1 MRVLVTGACGFIGSH
16 LTEALRDRGD
26 DVTALAHYTS
36 QDTYGWLDEVKGV
49 RRVRG
54 DVRDGDQ
61 MRHLIRGHELVF
73 HLAALV
79 SVPHSYETPRSY
91 IDTNVTGTLNVLMA
105 CRDAGAKMVHTS
117 TSEVYGTAQYT
128 PIDEKH
134 PINPQSPYAA
144 SKVAAD
150 ALVNAF
156 RLSYDMPVVTLRP
169 FNTYGPR
176 QSERAVIASV
186 IQQAVRQRDVELGNT
201 SPVRDWVYVKDTA
214 AAFLAVSVLEGGV
227 FNAATGE
234 GRSVKDM
241 VGQVC
246 EITGP
251 ILRISAAERH
261 RPLESEVQKLIGSA
275 RKLTAATD
283 WRPLVSF
290 ADGIAETVE
299 WARFCNYELTGI
311 AA

>member
-1 MRVLVTGACGFIGSH
+1 LKVFVTGACGFIGSH

-36 QDTYGWLDEVKGV
+36 QDTYGWLDEVEGV

-61 MRHLIRGHELVF
+61 IRAAIRGHEVVY

-79 SVPHSYETPRSY
+79 SVPHSYDAPRSY

-150 ALVNAF
+150 ALVNSF

-169 FNTYGPR
+169 FNTFGPR

-186 IQQAVRQRDVELGNT
+186 IRQALT
-201 SPVRDWVYVKDTA
+201 SRIIKVGDTSTVRDWVYVTDTA
-214 AAFLAVSVLEGGV
+214 RAFIAASECETGTYTASTGRGHTVDDVTAVVGNLFWGGNYSVQEEPSRRRPPKSEVRELI
-227 FNAATGE
+227 
-234 GRSVKDM
+234 GRSNVP
-241 VGQVC
+241 GWSPRLGFC
-246 EITGP
+246 EGIGATMDWWVSREP
-251 ILRISAAERH
+251 
-261 RPLESEVQKLIGSA
+261 RPSM
-275 RKLTAATD
+275 
-283 WRPLVSF
+283 
-290 ADGIAETVE
+290 
-299 WARFCNYELTGI
+299 GI